1 MPNTNT
7 NLTLTLT
14 KMAKFLKIPLTG
26 VANTPEQLVSIDQ
39 IVSVVPGAVAG
50 PGNTPTTKTRIFLN
64 AAAAFDTIEVTHT
77 AALVAGD
84 VLKAFNS
91 ALTANPGGVVSTLG
105 SPVQTAQV
113 PLAQSGGTGRQP
125 ITTAQVNVTYTAIAF
140 S

>member
-1 MPNTNT
+1 
-7 NLTLTLT
+7 
-14 KMAKFLKIPLTG
+14 MAKFLKIPLTG
-26 VANTPEQLVSIDQ
+26 VANTPEQLIAIDQ
-39 IVSVVPGAVAG
+39 VVSVIPGAVDG
-50 PGNTPTTKTRIFLN
+50 PGNTPTTKTRILLD
-64 AAAAFDTIEVTHT
+64 AAAAYDVVEITHT

-113 PLAQSGGTGRQP
+113 PLAQSGGQGRQP

>member
-1 MPNTNT
+1 
-7 NLTLTLT
+7 
-14 KMAKFLKIPLTG
+14 MAKFLKIPLTG

-39 IVSVVPGAVAG
+39 IVSVVPGNVAG
-50 PGNTPTTKTRIFLN
+50 PGANPTTTTRIFLN

-77 AALVAGD
+77 ASLVAGD

-113 PLAQSGGTGRQP
+113 PLAQSGGQGRQP